1 MNSSEN
7 HGKRVG
13 AALVVGGGIGGM
25 QAALDFAAA
34 GIKVY
39 LIDRGPCIGGVMAQL
54 DKTFPT
60 NDCAMCTMAPR
71 LVEISR
77 HKDIEIIPL
86 AEVEKVEGQAGDFA
100 VALRRRPRY
109 VNEKCTGCGACLAAC
124 PVGKLKPSD
133 DPKKPQPIPDEYNE
147 GLSFRPAIY
156 IPYPQAVPN
165 YAVVDPERCLHL
177 KTGKCKLCLKSC
189 QAGAIDFAQKD
200 EAVSVNVGAIVVAPG
215 YKLIDPKVKPD
226 YGYGAY
232 KNVITAL
239 EFERLLSASGPY
251 LGKVLRPSDK
261 AEPKRIAFIQCVG
274 SRDSERDYCSA
285 VCCMYATKEALLAK
299 EHLSPDLQCD
309 IYFMDLRA
317 FSKGF
322 EEYYNRAKA
331 HGVRYIRCRVPKL
344 GEDPA
349 TRDVTLTYLGEDE
362 TKHEAAYDLVVL
374 SAGLR
379 PNPSSAALK
388 GTLGLELDQHG
399 FCVTRPFAP
408 VDAGREGVFVAG
420 VFTEPKDIPETV
432 IQASGSVS
440 RAMELLSPAKGEL
453 IANKAYPPET
463 EVAGQEP
470 RAGVFIC
477 HCGTNIA
484 SVVAVQDVVAY
495 ARSLPNVVHA
505 ENVLYACANDSQEKI
520 KKTIVDKKL
529 NRVVVAACTPRTH
542 EPLFRNTIREA
553 GLNPYLFEMANI
565 RDQCSWVHMGEP
577 LPATRKAKDLVRM
590 ALAKSR
596 LLEPLYKKHV
606 PIQKGV
612 LVIGGGLAGMTAAL
626 TLARQGFKVHL
637 AERDGA
643 LGGMLRRSRF
653 LFEPE
658 ADPQKHLAEVVAAV
672 KAQKNITVHTG
683 AVIEAIDGFVG
694 NFKTRLSAA
703 GQPAVE
709 VPHGAIIV
717 ATGAREFQPEE
728 YLYGRHAGV
737 LTQLQLEERLAA
749 ADWRSKAPRTVV
761 MIQCVGSRDEKR
773 PNCSRVCCGAA
784 VKNALKIKELSP
796 ETNVY
801 VLFRDV
807 RTYGFK
813 ETYYTRA
820 RQQGVVFARYDEN
833 RKPRVAERGGR
844 LAVTTY
850 EPIARTEAV
859 IEADLVVLAA
869 ATVPHPENKDLA
881 QMLKV
886 PLDPNGFFLEA
897 HMKLRPVDFAT
908 DGIFLCGTAHFP
920 KTADE
925 TIAQSLG
932 AAARVAATLAKDTM
946 ELEANV
952 SQVLDDSCD
961 GCAYCV
967 DPCPYKAV
975 TLLEYMREGAIKKIV
990 EVNESLCKG
999 CGVCQATCPK
1009 KGIAVRGFRLEQISA
1024 MAEAALAP
1032 ASLDPTPEPEPAKEE
1047 VAN

>member
-1 MNSSEN
+1 MNESDSN
-7 HGKRVG
+7 HGKKVG

-34 GIKVY
+34 GIKAY
-39 LIDRGPCIGGVMAQL
+39 LVDRSPCIGGAMAQL

-60 NDCAMCTMAPR
+60 NDCSMCTMAPR

-86 AEVEKVEGQAGDFA
+86 AEVEKVSGRVGDFS
-100 VALRRRPRY
+100 VSLRQRPRF
-109 VNEKCTGCGACLAAC
+109 VNEKCTGCGACLSAC
-124 PVGKLKPSD
+124 PLGKLKPSD

-147 GLSFRPAIY
+147 GLSTRPAIY

-165 YAVVDPERCLHL
+165 FAVVDPERCLHL
-177 KTGKCKLCLKSC
+177 KTGKCKLCLKAC
-189 QAGAIDFAQKD
+189 QAGAIDFTQK
-200 EAVSVNVGAIVVAPG
+200 EREIIVKVGAVVAAPG

-226 YGYGAY
+226 YGYGTY
-232 KNVITAL
+232 KNVVTAL
-239 EFERLLSASGPY
+239 EFERLLSASGPH

-261 AEPKRIAFIQCVG
+261 TEPKRIAFIQCVG
-274 SRDSERDYCSA
+274 SRDNERDYCSA

-322 EEYYNRAKA
+322 EEYYNRAKS
-331 HGVRYIRCRVPKL
+331 HGVNYIRCRVPKL
-344 GEDPA
+344 SEDPA
-349 TRDVTLTYLGEDE
+349 TRNISLSFLTEDE
-362 TKHEAAYDLVVL
+362 TKRQAEYDLVVL
-374 SAGLR
+374 SAGLK

-388 GTLGLELDQHG
+388 GTLGLEFDEHG
-399 FCVTRPFAP
+399 FCVTKPFAP
-408 VDAGREGVFVAG
+408 VESGREGIFVAG

-432 IQASGSVS
+432 IQASGAVAK
-440 RAMELLSPAKGEL
+440 AMEILAPAKGEL
-453 IANKAYPPET
+453 LAKKDYPAEIP
-463 EVAGQEP
+463 VAGQEP
-470 RAGVFIC
+470 RVGVFIC

-484 SVVAVQDVVAY
+484 SVVAVPEVVAY
-495 ARSLPNVVHA
+495 AKSLPNVEHA

-520 KKTIVDKKL
+520 KKTIVEKGL
-529 NRVVVAACTPRTH
+529 NRVIVAACTPRTH

-565 RDQCSWVHMGEP
+565 RDQCSWVHMSEP
-577 LPATRKAKDLVRM
+577 GPATRKAKDLVRM

-596 LLEPLYKKHV
+596 LLEPLQKKQV

-626 TLARQGFKVHL
+626 TLARQGFPVRL
-637 AERDGA
+637 VERDPE
-643 LGGMLRRSRF
+643 LGGMMRRSHF
-653 LFEPE
+653 LLEPE
-658 ADPQKHLAEVVAAV
+658 ADPQKHLRRLIEDV
-672 KAQKNITVHTG
+672 KAEKNITVFTG
-683 AVIEAIDGFVG
+683 TKIAAIEGCVG
-694 NFKTRLSAA
+694 NFKSRL
-703 GQPAVE
+703 AVVGKPE
-709 VPHGAIIV
+709 VSVLHGAVIV
-717 ATGAREFQPEE
+717 ATGAREHRPEE
-728 YLYGRHAGV
+728 YLYGKNPSV
-737 LTQLQLEERLAA
+737 LTQLELEERLSAGGWNA
-749 ADWRSKAPRTVV
+749 QPPRMVV

-773 PNCSRVCCGAA
+773 PNCSRVCCGEA

-796 ETNVY
+796 ETSVY

-813 ETYYTRA
+813 EAYYTEA
-820 RQQGVVFARYDEN
+820 RRQGVVFGRYDET
-833 RKPRVAERGGR
+833 RKPSVAEEGGR
-844 LAVTTY
+844 LRVTVW
-850 EPIARTEAV
+850 EPVARAEVV
-859 IEADLVVLAA
+859 IPADLVVLSA

-908 DGIFLCGTAHFP
+908 EGVFLCGAAHFP
-920 KTADE
+920 KTPDE
-925 TIAQSLG
+925 TIAQALA
-932 AAARVAATLAKDTM
+932 AAARVAAMLANDTM
-946 ELEANV
+946 ALEANI
-952 SQVLDDSCD
+952 SQVIDENCD

-1009 KGIAVRGFRLEQISA
+1009 KGISVRGFMLNQISA
-1024 MAEAALAP
+1024 MAEAALSPAP
-1032 ASLDPTPEPEPAKEE
+1032 LEPAAEPKREE
-1047 VAN
+1047 VQTL

>member
-1 MNSSEN
+1 MNSSHD

-25 QAALDFAAA
+25 QASLDFAAA

-39 LIDRGPCIGGVMAQL
+39 LAESGPCIGGVMSQL

-86 AEVEKVEGQAGDFA
+86 ADLAGIEGKAGDFT
-100 VALRRRPRY
+100 VTVRRRPRF
-109 VNEKCTGCGACLAAC
+109 VNDECTACGDCLKAC
-124 PVGKLKPSD
+124 PLGKLKPSD
-133 DPKKPQPIPDEYNE
+133 DPKKPQPIPDEYNM

-156 IPYPQAVPN
+156 IPYAQAVPN
-165 YAVVDPERCLHL
+165 RAVVDPERCLYM
-177 KTGKCKLCLKSC
+177 KTGKCKLCVKAC
-189 QAGAIDFAQKD
+189 QAGAIDLDQK
-200 EAVSVNVGAIVVAPG
+200 EAAVTLSVGAVVVAPG

-226 YGYGAY
+226 YGYGTY

-239 EFERLLSASGPY
+239 EFERLLSASGPH
-251 LGKVLRPSDK
+251 LGKVMRPSDK

-274 SRDSERDYCSA
+274 SRDNERDYCSA

-299 EHLSPDLQCD
+299 EHLSPDLRCD

-322 EEYYNRAKA
+322 EEYYNRAKS

-344 GEDPA
+344 SEDPN
-349 TRDVTLTYLGEDE
+349 TRNVRLKFVAEDE
-362 TKHEAAYDLVVL
+362 TKREAEYDLVVL
-374 SAGLR
+374 SAGLK
-379 PNPSSAALK
+379 PNPSSTALK
-388 GTLGLELDQHG
+388 EPLGLEFDQHG
-399 FCVTRPFAP
+399 FCAAKPFSP
-408 VDAGREGVFVAG
+408 VDSGREGIFVAG

-432 IQASGSVS
+432 IQASGSVA
-440 RAMELLSPAKGEL
+440 RAMELLAPAKGEL
-453 IANKAYPPET
+453 LAKKEYPPET
-463 EVAGQEP
+463 DVRGAEP
-470 RAGVFIC
+470 KVGVFIC

-484 SVVAVQDVVAY
+484 SVVAVKGVVAY
-495 ARSLPNVVHA
+495 AQSLPNVAHA

-520 KKTIVDKKL
+520 KKTVMEKGL
-529 NRVVVAACTPRTH
+529 NRVIVAACTPRTH

-577 LPATRKAKDLVRM
+577 ALATRKAKDLVRM
-590 ALAKSR
+590 ALAKAR
-596 LLEPLYKKHV
+596 LLEPLQKKRV

-612 LVIGGGLAGMTAAL
+612 VVIGGGLAGMTASL
-626 TLARQGFKVHL
+626 TLGRQGFTVHL
-637 AERDGA
+637 VERDPE
-643 LGGMLRRSRF
+643 LGGMMRRSRY
-653 LFEPE
+653 LLGG
-658 ADPQKHLAEVVAAV
+658 ADPQKHLSDVIAAV
-672 KAQKNITVHTG
+672 KAEKNIAIHLSVKLE
-683 AVIEAIDGFVG
+683 AVEGCVG
-694 NFKTRLSAA
+694 NFKTRLSADGRPSA
-703 GQPAVE
+703 E
-709 VPHGAIIV
+709 IDHGAIIV
-717 ATGAREFQPEE
+717 ATGAREHKPDE
-728 YLYGRHAGV
+728 YLYGRNPSV
-737 LTQLQLEERLAA
+737 LTQLELEERLSH
-749 ADWRSKAPRTVV
+749 DGLGKAKTVV

-773 PNCSRVCCGAA
+773 PNCGRVCCASA

-796 ETNVY
+796 ETGVY

-813 ETYYTRA
+813 EAFYTEA
-820 RQQGVVFARYDEN
+820 RRKGVVFVRYDET
-833 RKPRVAERGGR
+833 RKPTVAEEGGR
-844 LAVTTY
+844 ILVTVW
-850 EPIARTEAV
+850 EPISRAEV
-859 IEADLVVLAA
+859 VLPADLVALSTP
-869 ATVPHPENKDLA
+869 TVPHPENKDLA

-908 DGIFLCGTAHFP
+908 EGVFLCGAAHFP
-920 KTADE
+920 KTPDE

-932 AAARVAATLAKDTM
+932 AAARAATVLAKDAM
-946 ELEANV
+946 ELSANISHV
-952 SQVLDDSCD
+952 INDGCD

-967 DPCPYKAV
+967 EPCPYKAV
-975 TLLEYMREGAIKKIV
+975 TLLEYMREGAIKKMV

-1009 KGIAVRGFRLEQISA
+1009 KGIVVRGFRLEQIAA
-1024 MAEAALAP
+1024 MVEAALTPAPLEPAP
-1032 ASLDPTPEPEPAKEE
+1032 APEPTEEEAKT
-1047 VAN
+1047 